1 MARLRRFRDEAQKVV
16 DMWLVWQ
23 SAIATTCYQPSLD
36 CLTSRSFKTG
46 LRSKMALRVLFH
58 FFYACTLH
66 GTPQTDHRALEKLLR
81 ERAHSGVGSK
91 GWAKS
96 STAKSQNPRR
106 TAACASLHLSK
117 EAASWAV
124 RLWFPLRSEP
134 CRQATGSHSS
144 VGLGAGDR
152 KSCARRPAD
161 AHRPLSLKTPA
172 GGSEQRT
179 EARYPDTRAS

>member
-1 MARLRRFRDEAQKVV
+1 
-16 DMWLVWQ
+16 
-23 SAIATTCYQPSLD
+23 
-36 CLTSRSFKTG
+36 
-46 LRSKMALRVLFH
+46 MALRVLFP
-58 FFYACTLH
+58 FFYTCTLH

-106 TAACASLHLSK
+106 NAACASLHLSK
-117 EAASWAV
+117 EAASCAV

-134 CRQATGSHSS
+134 CREALGSHSS
-144 VGLGAGDR
+144 L
-152 KSCARRPAD
+152 RRPWRRRPERLRAK
-161 AHRPLSLKTPA
+161 ACHSAPRPLSLKTPA

-179 EARYPDTRAS
+179 

>member
-1 MARLRRFRDEAQKVV
+1 
-16 DMWLVWQ
+16 MWLVWQ
-23 SAIATTCYQPSLD
+23 SVVASTCHQPSLG
-36 CLTSRSFKTG
+36 CLTSRSFKNWAG
-46 LRSKMALRVLFH
+46 ALKMALRVLFH

-106 TAACASLHLSK
+106 IAACASLHLSK
-117 EAASWAV
+117 EAASCAV

-134 CRQATGSHSS
+134 SREAIGSHSQPAS
-144 VGLGAGDR
+144 ALAPATGKAAREGL
-152 KSCARRPAD
+152 P
-161 AHRPLSLKTPA
+161 T
-172 GGSEQRT
+172 RT
-179 EARYPDTRAS
+179 DHFH